1 MNVALNRQTTL
12 GPLKD
17 MEGSSDTYICPR
29 QEDLII
35 FPNILLVFAGLFLVL
50 LWSKNFTKIAMRIPN
65 DLFRKSFTVLAS
77 QFTSGLVSPN
87 ISSRFS
93 MQETKHKSDLSVQL
107 TSLCMGDRATQVWKV
122 VLKHL
127 NQCRVNIN
135 LSLTST

>member
-17 MEGSSDTYICPR
+17 REGSSDSYMCPR

-35 FPNILLVFAGLFLVL
+35 FLNILLVFAGLFLVV

-65 DLFRKSFTVLAS
+65 DLFRQPFTVLVS
-77 QFTSGLVSPN
+77 QFTSGLVSLN

-93 MQETKHKSDLSVQL
+93 IQETKHKSD
-107 TSLCMGDRATQVWKV
+107 
-122 VLKHL
+122 
-127 NQCRVNIN
+127 QCPC
-135 LSLTST
+135 T